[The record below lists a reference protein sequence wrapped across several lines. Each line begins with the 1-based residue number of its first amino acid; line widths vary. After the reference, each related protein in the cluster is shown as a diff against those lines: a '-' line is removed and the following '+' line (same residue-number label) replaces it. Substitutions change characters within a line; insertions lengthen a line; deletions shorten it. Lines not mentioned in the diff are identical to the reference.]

1 MLGQVTST
9 VAVLA
14 LACNVATAFMAP
26 AAGRVSLKALE
37 ARTPLIAGANLYAT
51 LNSPYTATLRTAACA
66 KFCSYGAFCNY
77 EQILCEVP
85 QSFCICSVCVCCTCA
100 VRYSK
105 RRPRSSYKFSYML
118 DVVAAGNWKENP
130 CTLKEATDLTAAV
143 AEAAKQA
150 QGVDVAVFPSFP
162 FIQPC
167 NEKAG
172 SVVKVG
178 GQVCAVTPLYTCK
191 SATVYA

>member
-1 MLGQVTST
+1 MLQAQHS
-9 VAVLA
+9 A
-14 LACNVATAFMAP
+14 ATA
-26 AAGRVSLKALE
+26 L
-37 ARTPLIAGANLYAT
+37 
-51 LNSPYTATLRTAACA
+51 C
-66 KFCSYGAFCNY
+66 CSY
-77 EQILCEVP
+77 EQILFELPRNFCIC
-85 QSFCICSVCVCCTCA
+85 SFCICCTDAVLSVCIVQCYKYTVVLA
-100 VRYSK
+100 LYQIVSVYLVVVRH
-105 RRPRSSYKFSYML
+105 RSALEETPPWEARAKVHTLLL
-118 DVVAAGNWKENP
+118 DIVAAGNWKENP

-178 GQVCAVTPLYTCK
+178 GQVCAVTLPSKRIQALLYCAGSGARGLLSLFVNLSPIVTCRL
-191 SATVYA
+191 